1 MKKKTDIRSYQVTN
15 IVSKSRNIGKIG
27 IKNEYINTSND

>member
-1 MKKKTDIRSYQVTN
+1 MKKKTDIRSYQVIN
-15 IVSKSRNIGKIG
+15 IVSKSRNI